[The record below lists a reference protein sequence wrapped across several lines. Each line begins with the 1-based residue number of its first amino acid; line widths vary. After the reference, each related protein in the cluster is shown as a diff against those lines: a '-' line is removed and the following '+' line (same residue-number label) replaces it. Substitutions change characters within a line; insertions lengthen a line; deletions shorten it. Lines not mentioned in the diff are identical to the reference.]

1 MYKLSI
7 IGKWQRNFS
16 YI

>member
-7 IGKWQRNFS
+7 IGKWRRNFS